1 MKKSVCVKTVV
12 YSFIKERMK
21 KMAEKSAKAF
31 VQPTPS
37 GKEEL
42 GLIEVAPEVIEVIA
56 GIATTEVE
64 GVAATHG
71 NFAVGVAERFGK
83 KVHSKGVKA
92 TIGEDG
98 EIIID
103 VYCSIKY
110 GYSIPKV
117 AKDIQTSIRQAIY
130 NMTSIETSEV
140 NVHISAIQFES
151 NNEEE

>member
-1 MKKSVCVKTVV
+1 
-12 YSFIKERMK
+12 
-21 KMAEKSAKAF
+21 MAEKAAKATKAF
-31 VQPTPS
+31 IQPTPS

-42 GLIEVAPEVIEVIA
+42 GQIEVAPEVIEVIA
-56 GIATTEVE
+56 GIATNEVE

-92 TIGEDG
+92 TISEDG

-151 NNEEE
+151 QMTEE